1 MKNLSAIGYIALDDW
16 APFRRLFAYM
26 DTADIYRADDLFRK
40 YRIRVR
46 FKREWQSPEG
56 RYRIVFCSI
65 PKKQVSLFEQVM
77 EELPKRMMILGYDDY
92 EEVWR
97 QTIRPAEETGVS

>member
-1 MKNLSAIGYIALDDW
+1 MAVGYIALDDRTL
-16 APFRRLFAYM
+16 FRRLFAYM
-26 DTADIYRADDLFRK
+26 DAADIYRADDLFRK
-40 YRIRVR
+40 YRIHVR

-65 PKKQVSLFEQVM
+65 PKKQVSLFEKAM

-92 EEVWR
+92 EEVWCK
-97 QTIRPAEETGVS
+97 TIKPAEETSLS

>member
-1 MKNLSAIGYIALDDW
+1 MAVGYIALDDW
-16 APFRRLFAYM
+16 TPFCRLFAYM
-26 DTADIYRADDLFRK
+26 DAADIYRADDLFRK

-65 PKKQVSLFEQVM
+65 SKKQVPRFVQAM

-92 EEVWR
+92 AEVWHR
-97 QTIRPAEETGVS
+97 TIKPVEE